1 MSCPVHLP
9 AGEHSASGFHFLSRN
24 LRWVGS
30 CGYFGTAAG
39 QTWVMLL
46 PQHPCYALAQD
57 AALMGIWLPSLMLIV
72 SWVNCSCLG
81 ISILDGYGESSQ
93 VSQCRR

>member
-9 AGEHSASGFHFLSRN
+9 AGEHSASDFHFLSRN

-46 PQHPCYALAQD
+46 LQHPCYSLAQD
-57 AALMGIWLPSLMLIV
+57 AALMGIWLPSLMLICV
-72 SWVNCSCLG
+72 VGKLQLSGNLYLRWIWRKQPRLPG
-81 ISILDGYGESSQ
+81 
-93 VSQCRR
+93 